1 MGHDTGARRRTAR
14 RWIVGYGRL
23 GYAAKAT
30 VYIIIGLLALTMSLG
45 STPQPPTTEG
55 ALVTILVQPL
65 GTLLLGLLTCGLFGY
80 ALWQF
85 VAALVDG
92 ERDGADLTGVLA
104 RVGKVWGAL
113 VYALLGL
120 EATGLLLW
128 RFARGE
134 QTQAW
139 AGLLLR
145 LPLGGGI
152 ATLLGAGIV
161 SYGLYQFYA
170 AYAPPIWQHVDPH
183 VLRCRTGR
191 LALGVGRFG
200 LVARGIVFVLVGSW
214 LVWAAIR
221 HNPRLAAGLG
231 ATFGA
236 LGRSPLGPGLLAVV
250 AAGFIAYG
258 SFELFNAWHR
268 RLHTG

>member
-1 MGHDTGARRRTAR
+1 MVRNTGEGGRTAS
-14 RWIVGYGRL
+14 RWVVGYGRL
-23 GYAAKAT
+23 GYAAKAS

-45 STPQPPTTEG
+45 SARQPPTTEG
-55 ALVTILVQPL
+55 ALVAILVQPL
-65 GTLLLGLLTCGLFGY
+65 GALLLGLLTFGLFGY

-92 ERDGADLTGVLA
+92 ERDGSDLKGMLA

-113 VYALLGL
+113 VYALLGV
-120 EATGLLLW
+120 EAAGLLLW

-134 QTQAW
+134 QTKAW
-139 AGLLLR
+139 AGLILR
-145 LPLGGGI
+145 LPLGGGL
-152 ATLLGAGIV
+152 ATLAGAGIV
-161 SYGLYQFYA
+161 AYGLYQFYA

-191 LALGVGRFG
+191 LALCVGLFG
-200 LVARGIVFVLVGSW
+200 LVARGVIFVLVGIW

-231 ATFGA
+231 ETFGA
-236 LGRSPLGPGLLAVV
+236 LGRQPLGPWLLAVV

>member
-1 MGHDTGARRRTAR
+1 MVGDTGEGGRTAS
-14 RWIVGYGRL
+14 RWVVGYGRL
-23 GYAAKAT
+23 GYAAKAS

-45 STPQPPTTEG
+45 STWQPPTTEG
-55 ALVTILVQPL
+55 AFVAILVQPL
-65 GTLLLGLLTCGLFGY
+65 GATLLGLLTFGLFSY

-92 ERDGADLTGVLA
+92 ERDGSDLKGMLA

-113 VYALLGL
+113 VYALLGV

-128 RFARGE
+128 HFARGE
-134 QTQAW
+134 QTKAW
-139 AGLLLR
+139 AGLILR
-145 LPLGGGI
+145 LPLGGWL
-152 ATLLGAGIV
+152 ATLAGAGIV
-161 SYGLYQFYA
+161 VYGLYQFYA
-170 AYAPPIWQHVDPH
+170 AYAPPACRHIEPR
-183 VLRCRTGR
+183 VLGCRTGR
-191 LALGVGRFG
+191 LALCIGRFG
-200 LVARGIVFVLVGSW
+200 LVARGVVFVLVGSW
-214 LVWAAIR
+214 LAWAAIR

-231 ATFGA
+231 ETFGT
-236 LGRSPLGPGLLAVV
+236 LGRRPLGPWLLALV